1 MSRFIFGAI
10 LLNEKALKRTEED
23 IAWEII
29 RLGMEKHIYVLM
41 ENNILEDD
49 VLTMINEHEKS
60 QQKKIKFLLSSSP
73 FENTSDS
80 LISPS
85 SWFEGRMEEM
95 LSQFLII
102 STWISSLFNIKEIEH
117 INVYFTEVYDI
128 SFATFDIKAKDFTE
142 ILQSEIKEH
151 SEIPSMVFKIAP

>member
-10 LLNEKALKRTEED
+10 LLDEKALKRTEED

-41 ENNILEDD
+41 ENNILQDD
-49 VLTMINEHEKS
+49 VLIMIDEHEKS
-60 QQKKIKFLLSSSP
+60 QRKKIKFLLTSSP

-80 LISPS
+80 LLSPS
-85 SWFEGRMEEM
+85 AWFEGRIEEM

-102 STWISSLFNIKEIEH
+102 STWISSLFNITGIEY

-128 SFATFDIKAKDFTE
+128 RFATFDIKAKDFME
-142 ILQSEIKEH
+142 ILQSKIKKH
-151 SEIPSMVFKIAP
+151 